1 MWGVIRQFAGFLR
14 PSGWRFTAF
23 LLSALIE
30 IIVLALAPL
39 SFKFMIDEAIEP
51 NNIHAFWLILAVL
64 GIAGTLGVSCGWLS
78 DRILAKISA
87 MAQQKIRLQLFKRIQ
102 RLDTR
107 SSASGANNEIVTRFT
122 VDLPAVDAAMI
133 SILTIGL
140 QSLVIIV
147 ISTAVLFTLQ
157 WGMALVI
164 MAGASI
170 IYLAPYLLGS
180 RARAA
185 FADYR
190 NGLDKMA
197 GDVQESLEGRNV
209 IQGFS
214 LQKSFISRFE
224 ERLSSLFISQY
235 RKNKVSAAFD
245 RLPIVSLLAVNFT
258 IIGFGSYLALNGSIT
273 LGALVAFF
281 TIYTSMGNSVYNL
294 TAILPS
300 FANAQVSLERLSKL
314 LDDKQSV
321 LGKTEDAIP
330 VTVGELNRE
339 GFVENVT
346 ETANNRAGQ
355 AVVLTQPPF
364 LKADKL
370 RFSYHPGEPVLDGL
384 TFTIPAG
391 TMAAFVG
398 PSGSGKSTILHMLLG
413 LLQQQSGSLTLDQVE
428 FSRIDGEAMRQ
439 SVGVVFQESYLF
451 RGTLLYNLKLGKPEA
466 TLDEVIEA
474 AQQADIHEFITRLPQ
489 GYETLVEEA
498 GSNLSG
504 GQKQRIALARALLR
518 KPPLL
523 LLDEITASL
532 DPISEAAVTSTIRK
546 LTGRHTIIIVSHR
559 LSTIAGADQIFV
571 LKAGRISES
580 GSHLELL
587 KNNGLYA
594 SMWSQQMEQANASKA
609 VR

>member
-1 MWGVIRQFAGFLR
+1 MWGVIRQLAGFLR
-14 PSGWRFTAF
+14 PSGWRFAAF

-51 NNIHAFWLILAVL
+51 NNIDAFWLILAVL

-87 MAQQKIRLQLFKRIQ
+87 MVQQKLRLQLFKRIQ
-102 RLDTR
+102 RMNIR
-107 SSASGANNEIVTRFT
+107 PGASGTNNEIATRFT

-147 ISTAVLFTLQ
+147 VSTAVLFTLQ

-164 MAGASI
+164 VAGASI

-214 LQKSFISRFE
+214 LQTSFISRFE

-300 FANAQVSLERLSKL
+300 FASAQVSLDRLSKL
-314 LDDKQSV
+314 LDEKPDQV
-321 LGKTEDAIP
+321 DFAA
-330 VTVGELNRE
+330 
-339 GFVENVT
+339 NVT
-346 ETANNRAGQ
+346 ETANSGAGQ

-364 LKADKL
+364 LKADEL
-370 RFSYHPGEPVLDGL
+370 RFSYHTGEPVLDDL
-384 TFTIPAG
+384 SFTIPAG
-391 TMAAFVG
+391 TTAAFVG

-439 SVGVVFQESYLF
+439 SIGVVFQDSYLF

-466 TLDEVIEA
+466 TFDEVIEA
-474 AQQADIHEFITRLPQ
+474 AQQADIHEFISRLPQ
-489 GYETLVEEA
+489 GYGTLVEEA

-532 DPISEAAVTSTIRK
+532 DPISEAAVTRTIRK
-546 LTGRHTIIIVSHR
+546 LTGQLTIIIVSHR

-580 GSHLELL
+580 GSHSELL